1 MSELTPEERQ
11 RIYEE
16 EKARKEAQDRIN
28 AEAQPKK
35 KSKLGIGVLVFV
47 ALVFVLIVALGSGGG
62 SDSADKASA
71 PPAAPPPEHSA
82 IEAYSMSQDFCR
94 NNLKAPSTAKF
105 PWVAPHVEDLGD
117 GEYRV
122 SSYVDAENSFG
133 AKIRTNYICTVKYVG
148 DDKWR
153 LIEFEFQ

>member
-16 EKARKEAQDRIN
+16 EKARQEAQEKIN
-28 AEAQPKK
+28 TEVQAKK
-35 KSKLGIGVLVFV
+35 NKKMGIGCLV
-47 ALVFVLIVALGSGGG
+47 IVALTLLFVVAVSGGGG
-62 SDSADKASA
+62 SDPANNTSA
-71 PPAAPPPEHSA
+71 PAEPRPEHSA
-82 IEAYSMSQDFCR
+82 IEAYSMSQEFCR

-105 PWVAPHVEDLGD
+105 PWTAQAVVDLGD
-117 GEYRV
+117 GEYKV

-148 DDKWR
+148 EDKWR
-153 LIEFEFQ
+153 LLEFEFQ